1 MATILVYNLYT
12 NRMERYTRAETDPMP
27 YSYGRTL
34 LVREFRGSSRSSV
47 MWTTTTA
54 MESWNITRR
63 NWGSGIYV
71 GYAYKRIWE
80 GGHGL
85 QSQHYAGTS
94 FDTMQNQTSATR
106 RRFHQLCQSLGVW
119 TYVEPISMTPSWVHF
134 DKRYG
139 SPGRVP
145 ADQKWLGGRLRAG
158 FTGRPERAGLHH
170 PYSGRLLRR
179 QHHQCAG
186 SFSAGQR
193 PERRRHLRLQYLAA
207 HHQRGGGHRPHLYR
221 DRLAPPALYKRRCA
235 VVK

>member
-139 SPGRVP
+139 SP
-145 ADQKWLGGRLRAG
+145 A
-158 FTGRPERAGLHH
+158 
-170 PYSGRLLRR
+170 
-179 QHHQCAG
+179 C
-186 SFSAGQR
+186 SAGYPLIRHGSVGVYVLVLQDALNALGYTTRTLDGYFGGNTTNALVAFQR
-193 PERRRHLRLQYLAA
+193 ANGLSADGICGCNTWRRITN
-207 HHQRGGGHRPHLYR
+207 
-221 DRLAPPALYKRRCA
+221 A
-235 VVK
+235 VVGIGRTSTVID

>member
-63 NWGSGIYV
+63 NWGSGIYG
-71 GYAYKRIWE
+71 GYAYKRMWE

-85 QSQHYAGTS
+85 QSQHSAGTS

-139 SPGRVP
+139 SP
-145 ADQKWLGGRLRAG
+145 A
-158 FTGRPERAGLHH
+158 
-170 PYSGRLLRR
+170 
-179 QHHQCAG
+179 C
-186 SFSAGQR
+186 SAGYPLIRNGSVGVYVLVLQDALNALGYTTRTLDGYFGGNTTNALVAFQR
-193 PERRRHLRLQYLAA
+193 ANGLSADGICGCNTWRRITN
-207 HHQRGGGHRPHLYR
+207 
-221 DRLAPPALYKRRCA
+221 A
-235 VVK
+235 VVGIGRTSTVID

>member
-139 SPGRVP
+139 SP
-145 ADQKWLGGRLRAG
+145 A
-158 FTGRPERAGLHH
+158 
-170 PYSGRLLRR
+170 
-179 QHHQCAG
+179 C
-186 SFSAGQR
+186 SAGYPLIRNGSVGVYVLVLQDALNALGYTTRTLDGYFGGNTTNALVAFQR
-193 PERRRHLRLQYLAA
+193 ANGLSADGICGCNTWRRITN
-207 HHQRGGGHRPHLYR
+207 
-221 DRLAPPALYKRRCA
+221 A
-235 VVK
+235 VVGIGRTSTVID

>member
-139 SPGRVP
+139 SP
-145 ADQKWLGGRLRAG
+145 A
-158 FTGRPERAGLHH
+158 
-170 PYSGRLLRR
+170 
-179 QHHQCAG
+179 C
-186 SFSAGQR
+186 SAGYPLIRNGSVGVYVLVLQDALNALGYTTRTLDGYFGGNTTNALVAFQR
-193 PERRRHLRLQYLAA
+193 ANGLSADGICGCNTWRRITNS
-207 HHQRGGGHRPHLYR
+207 
-221 DRLAPPALYKRRCA
+221 
-235 VVK
+235 VVGIGRTSTVID